1 MNAAIIISC
10 LLAVAQPSLPD
21 SAALDIA
28 GYFDPTGIADGANA
42 TLLASED
49 QECILRTSATSDI
62 SVAPIVR
69 SLQLIL
75 MVQASSPEGRDIL
88 TM

>member
-10 LLAVAQPSLPD
+10 LLAVAQPSRPD

-42 TLLASED
+42 TLLAS
-49 QECILRTSATSDI
+49 
-62 SVAPIVR
+62 
-69 SLQLIL
+69 
-75 MVQASSPEGRDIL
+75 
-88 TM
+88 

>member
-1 MNAAIIISC
+1 M
-10 LLAVAQPSLPD
+10 AVAQPSVLD
-21 SAALDIA
+21 SAALGIA

-42 TLLASED
+42 ALLASED
-49 QECILRTSATSDI
+49 PECILRTSATSDI